1 LSDSID
7 KFLSTKSEK
16 DKTAAKVTPKKKTAS
31 SAKSGAEKKT
41 PKKTAAK
48 STSVSKN
55 RQTAA
60 KIAQI
65 AENPAKKK
73 KSESKSDIPVK
84 KSEKRLKIDE
94 SAEKAERVEKK
105 LKVMCLG
112 GLGTIGENLTVL
124 EYGDDI
130 IVVDCGMGFPDDD
143 MFGVELV
150 IPDFTY
156 LQNNKEKIRGVFLTH
171 GHEDHIGSVP
181 YLLKLMNVPIYGT
194 RLTLGIVSNKLLD
207 FKLDFEAGLF
217 CVEAGE
223 IVKAGVFSV
232 EFIRVNHSIADACCF
247 AIKTPIGYVVHSGDF
262 KLDLTPVDG
271 DIMDISRLGEIGQ
284 KGVLLL
290 MCESTNADRPGYTP
304 SEKTIGKTFDGIF
317 MKYADKRIVVATF
330 SSNVHRVQQIIDFS
344 VAYGRKVALTGRSML
359 SIVAA
364 ASELG
369 YMNIP
374 NGTLIDIS
382 EAKRFKPS
390 EVTVITTGSQGE
402 HMSGLYRMA
411 FSEHRMIELGSDD
424 LVVISANAIPGNEKE
439 VDRIIN
445 ELSKNGIS
453 VFCDKSV
460 PIHVSGHAC
469 QEELKLMHALLKP
482 RYFMPIHGEH
492 KHLSAHVDIAKSMGM
507 EAPDIF
513 VGENG
518 RVLEITPRKAGWGKS
533 VQSGRVLIDGS
544 GIGDVGN
551 IVLRDRRHLAEDG
564 IVVVTL
570 CASLEEKLLLSG
582 PEIVSRGFVY
592 VRENEDLMEFLRMV
606 AIECIFDAFDRNI
619 TEWGQ
624 VKNML
629 KDELSRAVFNK
640 TRRRP
645 MVLPIVLEGC

>member
-1 LSDSID
+1 MTDSID
-7 KFLSTKSEK
+7 KFLSTKGESK
-16 DKTAAKVTPKKKTAS
+16 KSADKVTPKKKSAS
-31 SAKSGAEKKT
+31 A
-41 PKKTAAK
+41 PKKK
-48 STSVSKN
+48 SDKKSAPKGASISKSK
-55 RQTAA
+55 QTAA

-73 KSESKSDIPVK
+73 KTAQNGEVLVK
-84 KSEKRLKIDE
+84 KTEKKIKIDGTE
-94 SAEKAERVEKK
+94 VKVEKAEKK
-105 LKVMCLG
+105 LRVMCLG

-130 IVVDCGMGFPDDD
+130 IIVDCGMGFPDDD

-156 LQNNKEKIRGVFLTH
+156 LQSNKEKIRGVFLTH

-194 RLTLGIVSNKLLD
+194 RLTLGIVANKLME

-223 IVKAGVFSV
+223 IVKAGAFSV

-247 AIKTPIGYVVHSGDF
+247 AIKTPLGYVVHSGDF

-271 DIMDISRLGEIGQ
+271 DIMDISRLGEIGK
-284 KGVLLL
+284 KGVTLL

-330 SSNVHRVQQIIDFS
+330 SSNVHRVQQIIDYS

-364 ASELG
+364 AKDLG

-374 NGTLIDIS
+374 LGTLIDIS
-382 EAKRFKPS
+382 EVKRFRPS

-411 FSEHRMIELGSDD
+411 FSEHRMIELGHDD

-482 RYFMPIHGEH
+482 KYFMPIHGEH
-492 KHLSAHVDIAKSMGM
+492 KHLAAHVGIAKSMGM

-513 VGENG
+513 LGENG
-518 RVLEITPRKAGWGKS
+518 RILEITPKKASWGRT
-533 VQSGRVLIDGS
+533 VQNGRVLIDGS

-551 IVLRDRRHLAEDG
+551 IVLRDRKHLAEDG

-570 CASLEEKLLLSG
+570 CASLEERLLLSG

-606 AIECIFDAFDRNI
+606 AIECIFDAFDRGI
-619 TEWGQ
+619 KEWGQ

-629 KDELSRAVFNK
+629 KDEISRAVFNK

-645 MVLPIVLEGC
+645 MVLPIVLEGE

>member
-1 LSDSID
+1 MTDSID
-7 KFLSTKSEK
+7 KFLTPKK
-16 DKTAAKVTPKKKTAS
+16 AQNDDAVKVTPKKKANTAP
-31 SAKSGAEKKT
+31 KKKT
-41 PKKTAAK
+41 QKKTASK
-48 STSVSKN
+48 SASVSKN
-55 RQTAA
+55 KQTAA

-65 AENPAKKK
+65 AENPAQKK
-73 KSESKSDIPVK
+73 KSAVSSDITTK
-84 KSEKRLKIDE
+84 K
-94 SAEKAERVEKK
+94 AEKK
-105 LKVMCLG
+105 LKIEQSPEKIEKTEKKLRVMCLG

-124 EYGDDI
+124 EYGEDI

-156 LQNNKEKIRGVFLTH
+156 LQSNRDKIRGVFLTH
-171 GHEDHIGSVP
+171 GHEDHIGSIP

-194 RLTLGIVSNKLLD
+194 RLTLGIVSNKLEE
-207 FKLDFEAGLF
+207 FRLDFEPGLF

-223 IVKAGVFSV
+223 IVKAGNFSV

-247 AIKTPIGYVVHSGDF
+247 AIKTPLGYVVHSGDF

-271 DIMDISRLGEIGQ
+271 DIMDIPRLGEIGK

-330 SSNVHRVQQIIDFS
+330 SSNVHRVQQIIDNS

-364 ASELG
+364 AKDLG
-369 YMNIP
+369 YMSIP

-382 EAKRFKPS
+382 EVKKYRPC

-482 RYFMPIHGEH
+482 KYFMPIHGEH

-507 EAPDIF
+507 NPADIF
-513 VGENG
+513 LGENG
-518 RVLEITPRKAGWGKS
+518 RVLEITPRKATWNKS
-533 VQSGRVLIDGS
+533 VPSGRVLIDGS

-592 VRENEDLMEFLRMV
+592 VRENEDLIEYLRMV
-606 AIECIFDAFDRNI
+606 AVECVFDAFDRNI
-619 TEWGQ
+619 TEWGYI
-624 VKNML
+624 KNMIR
-629 KDELSRAVFNK
+629 DELSRAIYNK

-645 MVLPIVLEGC
+645 MVLPIVLEGA